1 MISVAAVKLLCWQW
15 WLQITIR
22 YGEWSAILYFIAHK
36 WQDDKYRHIHT
47 CNIFADRSILWRKMI
62 EKCTCFTACA
72 RGMLDK
78 KNHNRAQE
86 EPSAASKSMMR
97 TMCRLP
103 TILAACIAHRVK
115 STAPEK
121 KRKICFI
128 YIYYIYGKSEK
139 MKEHVVNAIKLGND
153 VHSCIVTIRNWF
165 KRLMILW
172 QSCFLRVYVR

>member
-1 MISVAAVKLLCWQW
+1 MTGR
-15 WLQITIR
+15 QIPSYTYMQHFRRPINFVTKNDR
-22 YGEWSAILYFIAHK
+22 KVHVF
-36 WQDDKYRHIHT
+36 YRLRTRH
-47 CNIFADRSILWRKMI
+47 
-62 EKCTCFTACA
+62 A
-72 RGMLDK
+72 RQ

-139 MKEHVVNAIKLGND
+139 MKKHVVNAIKLENN

-172 QSCFLRVYVR
+172 QSCFLRVYAR